1 MALAQYQTLANQN
14 LDYPPAPEGA
24 ITNESLGYYPQGQ
37 AGYLDP
43 QREQAAQSRDLSREA
58 QKLASGKVPEFQGGG
73 IDDPR
78 QRWLGA
84 VLQLPREVAA
94 GILSTHRVNPQEIQ
108 QAMLMRQTVGSFQT
122 LSEDTALKRAAA
134 KADVARKMSDVYPNP
149 KAAARA
155 EGVSLPGLSAGFGD
169 QVNGV
174 PGVRAQAQSNI
185 PPMPPEIA
193 SSSRRVQ
200 QQWLLQQTRPS
211 IAGAGAFTP
220 QTLEFTA
227 KQYLA
232 GDRQAA
238 QGFARNATAR
248 IALQNAIVEEA
259 TKQGLGP
266 REVAAKMADFAGI
279 MAGSRAVGQRAAN
292 ISLAATEAQEMLD
305 IVKEQSSQFPRG
317 SFVPWNM
324 ALRAYESGTGS
335 PEIAAFGAS
344 VNALVNVY
352 ARAINPTGV
361 PTVSDK
367 EHARA
372 VLNTVQSQE
381 QVDAVLGIIR
391 RELEIAKRAPATVRK
406 ATSSSITG
414 PEKSSTTNGGA
425 SVSNW

>member
-1 MALAQYQTLANQN
+1 MAFQTL
-14 LDYPPAPEGA
+14 
-24 ITNESLGYYPQGQ
+24 TNADLGYPEQGLPPPVQ
-37 AGYLDP
+37 ISEQRGGLTAADYDIARGFRPSRSATTRQLDDYDI
-43 QREQAAQSRDLSREA
+43 QGILN
-58 QKLASGKVPEFQGGG
+58 SGAPPEK
-73 IDDPR
+73 
-78 QRWLGA
+78 
-84 VLQLPREVAA
+84 VAA
-94 GILSTHRVNPQEIQ
+94 ILAAHQVPMDKVAGLIQ
-108 QAMLMRQTVGSFQT
+108 ARKTVGEFQT
-122 LSEDTALKRAAA
+122 LSEDTALKRTEA
-134 KADVARKMSDVYPNP
+134 KANLARKMADVYPNP
-149 KAAARA
+149 EAAARA
-155 EGVSLPGLSAGFGD
+155 EGVNLPGFSAGFGAP
-169 QVNGV
+169 VNGV
-174 PGVRAQAQSNI
+174 PGVRAQAQSDI
-185 PPMPPEIA
+185 PSMPPEIA
-193 SSSRRVQ
+193 SSPRRVQ

-211 IAGAGAFTP
+211 IAGVGAFTP
-220 QTLEFTA
+220 ATLEFTA

-238 QGFARNATAR
+238 QGFARSATAR

-266 REVAAKMADFAGI
+266 REVAAQMADFAGI
-279 MAGSRAVGQRAAN
+279 VAGSRTTGQRAAN
-292 ISLAATEAQEMLD
+292 IALAATEAEEMLG
-305 IVKEQSSQFPRG
+305 IVKEQSMQFPRG
-317 SFVPWNM
+317 NFVPWNM

-406 ATSSSITG
+406 ATTRSITG
-414 PEKSSTTNGGA
+414 SSPSTTNGGA